1 MPGQF
6 PPSIIVG
13 VIVSIFSLAWGSSR
27 AFFIER
33 TRDEA
38 DPDPA
43 LNMVLMWVF
52 PCMVLIALNS
62 MTMWTL
68 TGGILGKAL
77 FLTWQNVISG
87 PWVFLAMIFL
97 FVVNLIV
104 LTLVAQEISQKVS
117 EETPSEGR
125 EEEEKKT
132 SEIPAVELMIEE
144 ELVTKMTGQEGA
156 QENPTKGAEAEDAK
170 GLINNTTDQEKAKE
184 DSRERTDEPGKTQ
197 KRTDSAKRETG
208 EEGNKED
215 STKLPNMQE
224 AGKQTEEADAE
235 MNSREASSPQEA
247 TEASTKKPEMASR
260 PFFVFKAALT
270 AMWLPAV
277 VGDKKNLF
285 IAASL
290 STLIT
295 KNVMLLVSGVFAYFF
310 QDKMNPHPFV
320 FWSRMGKR

>member
-1 MPGQF
+1 MIKLVITGLPGQF

-13 VIVSIFSLAWGSSR
+13 VIISIFSLAWGSSR

-104 LTLVAQEISQKVS
+104 LTLVAQEFSQKVT

-144 ELVTKMTGQEGA
+144 E
-156 QENPTKGAEAEDAK
+156 
-170 GLINNTTDQEKAKE
+170 
-184 DSRERTDEPGKTQ
+184 
-197 KRTDSAKRETG
+197 
-208 EEGNKED
+208 
-215 STKLPNMQE
+215 
-224 AGKQTEEADAE
+224 
-235 MNSREASSPQEA
+235 
-247 TEASTKKPEMASR
+247 
-260 PFFVFKAALT
+260 
-270 AMWLPAV
+270 
-277 VGDKKNLF
+277 
-285 IAASL
+285 
-290 STLIT
+290 
-295 KNVMLLVSGVFAYFF
+295 
-310 QDKMNPHPFV
+310 
-320 FWSRMGKR
+320 

>member
-13 VIVSIFSLAWGSSR
+13 VIISIFSLAWGSSR

-104 LTLVAQEISQKVS
+104 LTLVAQELSQKVT

-125 EEEEKKT
+125 GEEEKKT

-144 ELVTKMTGQEGA
+144 ELVTKKTSQEET
-156 QENPTKGAEAEDAK
+156 QETPRKGAGPEDAK
-170 GLINNTTDQEKAKE
+170 DHEMAKE

-224 AGKQTEEADAE
+224 AGKQTEEADEE

-247 TEASTKKPEMASR
+247 TEASTKKPEMASK